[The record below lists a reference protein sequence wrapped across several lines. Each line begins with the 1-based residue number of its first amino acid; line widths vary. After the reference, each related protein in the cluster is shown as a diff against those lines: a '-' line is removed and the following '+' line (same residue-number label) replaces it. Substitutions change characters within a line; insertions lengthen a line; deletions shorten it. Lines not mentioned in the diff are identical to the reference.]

1 MLASIDLQAI
11 IAPISGA
18 APAGEDL
25 RYASV
30 YDEIKEARR
39 ADDDSPQGAWQRDN
53 KTSDWDKVV
62 RIATDVLV
70 SRSKDYQVAA
80 WLAEALANEQGF
92 AGVDCGLRILHS
104 LLSDFWDTAYPLIE
118 DDDFDYRVAPF
129 EFLNNKM
136 TSAIKD
142 IPLTDP
148 RATQGYS
155 FTKWKESRDV
165 GYESDGKKERR
176 AEQISEGKLPAEEFD
191 TAVTKSSPTYYQAL
205 AESLSACLASFSHL
219 DAKIDQKFGSHAPR
233 VSDIGQTLEECHRLV
248 KKICKE
254 QKGLKNAADLARGET
269 EPAVGEKAGS
279 GKVTGGG
286 ERVESGEVAV
296 GDPSAPASG
305 LPAGALGGLGLP
317 GVLLPNGDEPQEIA
331 LWNQAVGLLQG
342 GEFRDALSLLLSAAS
357 SQPSERGRSR
367 YRYLVAKLCLKAG
380 RPDLAKPIVEQ
391 LHTMI
396 NELHLEHWESHYW
409 VSEILESL
417 YQCLMS
423 PEYVNEDPSRA
434 QELFRRI
441 CTMDVTKALGTRV

>member
-1 MLASIDLQAI
+1 MLAGIDMQAI
-11 IAPISGA
+11 IAPISGD

-30 YDEIKEARR
+30 YDAIKEARR
-39 ADDDSPQGAWQRDN
+39 ADDGSPQGEWQRDS

-62 RIATDVLV
+62 RIAADVLV
-70 SRSKDYQVAA
+70 SKSKDYQVAA
-80 WLAEALANEQGF
+80 WLAEALANDQGF
-92 AGVDCGLRILHS
+92 AGVDCGLRILHG

-136 TSAIKD
+136 ASAIKD

-148 RATQGYS
+148 GATQGYS
-155 FTKWKESRDV
+155 FAKWKESRDV

-191 TAVTKSSPTYYQAL
+191 TAVTKSSAAYYQAL
-205 AESLSACLASFSHL
+205 AESLSDCLASFSHM

-248 KKICKE
+248 KKICRE
-254 QKGLKNAADLARGET
+254 QKGIKDAADPARGET
-269 EPAVGEKAGS
+269 EPAGWALKG
-279 GKVTGGG
+279 
-286 ERVESGEVAV
+286 SGEVAA
-296 GDPSAPASG
+296 GDSSAPASG
-305 LPAGALGGLGLP
+305 QPAGALGGLGLP
-317 GVLLPNGDEPQEIA
+317 GVLLPIADESQETA
-331 LWNQAVGLLQG
+331 LWNQAVVLLQG
-342 GEFRDALSLLLSAAS
+342 GGFREALSLLLSAAS

-396 NELHLEHWESHYW
+396 NELHLENWESHYW
-409 VSEILESL
+409 VSEILDSL